1 MNAKHCRAYVL
12 GLAALATGAA
22 VALPAHAQ
30 PLTMK
35 IGVATINDTQ
45 HQWMKM
51 YASLLEK
58 RSGGRIKVEL
68 YPAGQLGSNPRMTE
82 GTQFGSIQATV
93 APAVLLSG
101 VDSRYAVIDAPG
113 LFNDLAHAGR
123 AIQDPKFN
131 AAFLAL
137 GADKGLKGLGLFL
150 NGPLAFETRT
160 PVRKPA
166 DLQGMKIR
174 VLASD
179 MEQEP
184 IRRLKATPVPMNFSE
199 VLAALQTGTIDGQVT
214 TVTACAP
221 MRCYDAG
228 KYLYATGH
236 AIFASIAVVSK
247 VWFDKLPSDLQ
258 KHVVESGQT
267 ASKDMYQWSIDFLD
281 EQRQVWLKA
290 GGEIT
295 YPTPEDQ
302 AYLQKLLRPV
312 GAQVVAKNPKEKALY
327 DLLLGAV
334 KRTE

>member
-1 MNAKHCRAYVL
+1 MNLKYYHAYVL
-12 GLAALATGAA
+12 GLAAWFA
-22 VALPAHAQ
+22 VALEVHAQ
-30 PLTMK
+30 PIVMK

-45 HQWMKM
+45 HQWMKFF
-51 YASLLEK
+51 AGHLEK

-82 GTQFGSIQATV
+82 ATQFGSIQGTV

-101 VDSRYAVIDAPG
+101 VDSRYALMDAPG

-137 GADKGLKGLGLFL
+137 GANKGLKGVGLFI

-179 MEQEP
+179 MELEQ

-199 VLAALQTGTIDGQVT
+199 VLAALQTGTIDGQLT

-221 MRCYDAG
+221 LRCYDAG

-236 AIFASIAVVSK
+236 AVFVSIAVVSK
-247 VWFDKLPSDLQ
+247 VWFDKLAPDLQ
-258 KHVVESGQT
+258 KHVVESGKT
-267 ASKDMYQWSIDFLD
+267 ASDEMHQWSLDFL
-281 EQRQVWLKA
+281 EAQRQVWLKA

-295 YPTPEDQ
+295 YPTREDQ
-302 AYLQKLLRPV
+302 AYLQQLLRPV
-312 GAQVVAKNPKEKALY
+312 GAQVVAKKPREKALY
-327 DLLLGAV
+327 ELLLEAV
-334 KRTE
+334 KRTEKL